1 MGWGKRLYISIYISM
16 IMTIFNTQYRPNA
29 AKLGRET
36 ALYPTDALA
45 EYQSSEKGVG
55 EAQGRVGLM
64 GGKGTQWAGRY
75 RDGRKRRGKHGGS
88 WERVA
93 EGPQTCA

>member
-1 MGWGKRLYISIYISM
+1 MGEEAIYFYIYISM

-64 GGKGTQWAGRY
+64 GGKGRLILTGFVSPQVLP
-75 RDGRKRRGKHGGS
+75 HMMFHL
-88 WERVA
+88 VA
-93 EGPQTCA
+93 